1 MVLITAGSDPPCK
14 QNAPYYTRA
23 MLIAELGVGNS
34 PIFEEKKK
42 RICVD
47 KPTCLSELCYALPVT
62 VQTCS
67 RTVTCL

>member
-1 MVLITAGSDPPCK
+1 MVLVLITAGSDPPCK

-42 RICVD
+42 NLRRQTHLL
-47 KPTCLSELCYALPVT
+47 KRALLCT
-62 VQTCS
+62 S
-67 RTVTCL
+67 RHRTNLL